1 MNRLSSLLGGFAIV
15 AALTGCGGSDLV
27 LPGSGTPAELRV
39 MGGNNQVGPAG
50 SALALPLQVLVVDDV
65 GEPLAG
71 HTVDF
76 VPEGDPPGAR
86 VDPESAESGSDGIA
100 STSWVLG
107 ATVGTQSVVAR
118 VARGAAE
125 PLEVRFNA
133 SVAPAGASTISVA
146 GGADQLAPAGSR
158 LADPLVVL
166 VSDGFGNPVEGVTVE
181 WTAASGSVDPA
192 SSTTG
197 SDGRAQTSW
206 TLGSS
211 TGPQT
216 VTATSSGLAGSP
228 ITFYA
233 IALPGDAERL
243 TRVSGNDQSATAGT
257 ELPAPLVVRLTD
269 AAGNG
274 VPGRAVS
281 WVVATG
287 GGEVAPLTST
297 TDSQGEAT
305 ARWTLGP
312 EPGANTLNAV
322 VSGVGVVAFSATA
335 TSAGGGGGGGGGAP
349 SRLEFRVQP
358 SDTEERET
366 MSPSVEVA
374 VLDESGRLVTDR
386 ELQIKLE
393 LLDDDNRVRAEGTSP
408 TRSGVATFTVRIN
421 REGKY
426 RLRASSDGLPSII
439 SNEFEVEEN

>member
-1 MNRLSSLLGGFAIV
+1 LNRLSSILGGFAIV

-39 MGGNNQVGPAG
+39 MGGDNQVGPAG

-71 HTVDF
+71 HTVEF

-86 VDPESAESGSDGIA
+86 VDPASAESGSDGIA

-107 ATVGTQSVVAR
+107 ATAGTQSVVAR

-228 ITFYA
+228 IAFNA

-408 TRSGVATFTVRIN
+408 TRSGVATFAVRIN
-421 REGKY
+421 QEGEY

-439 SNEFEVEEN
+439 SNEFEVEDD

>member
-1 MNRLSSLLGGFAIV
+1 MV
-15 AALTGCGGSDLV
+15 AAFAGCGGSDLV
-27 LPGSGTPAELRV
+27 LPGNGTPVELRV
-39 MGGNNQVGPAG
+39 MGGNNQAGPAG
-50 SALALPLQVLVVDDV
+50 SALALPLQVLVVDDQ
-65 GEPLAG
+65 GGPLAG
-71 HTVDF
+71 HTVEF
-76 VPEGDPPGAR
+76 VPEGDTPGAR
-86 VDPESAESGSDGIA
+86 VDPESARSGSDGIA
-100 STSWVLG
+100 TTSWVLG
-107 ATVGTQSVVAR
+107 ATAGTQSVVAR

-133 SVAPAGASTISVA
+133 SVAPAGASTITVA
-146 GGADQLAPAGSR
+146 GGADQLAPAGSP

-166 VSDGFGNPVEGVTVE
+166 VSDGFGNPVAGVTVE
-181 WTAASGSVDPA
+181 WTAASGSVDA
-192 SSTTG
+192 VSTTTG

-228 ITFYA
+228 ITFTA
-233 IALPGDAERL
+233 TALAGDAERL
-243 TRVSGNDQSATAGT
+243 VRVSGNDQSARVGT
-257 ELPAPLVVRLTD
+257 ELPEPLVVRLTD

-287 GGEVAPLTST
+287 GGEVAPVTST

-322 VSGVGVVAFSATA
+322 VSGVGVVAFSATG
-335 TSAGGGGGGGGGAP
+335 TNTGGGGGGGGGGAP

-358 SDTEERET
+358 SDTEEHET
-366 MSPSVEVA
+366 MSPSVEIA

-386 ELQIKLE
+386 QLQIKLE

-408 TRSGVATFTVRIN
+408 TRSGVATFTIRIN
-421 REGKY
+421 REGEY
-426 RLRASSDGLPSII
+426 RLRASTDGLPSII
-439 SNEFEVEEN
+439 SNEFEVEDD